1 MPSSNLQSTTPTHTT
16 WGILAEVFIFHFLS
30 NGEPFGD
37 LLTIKYGLIIVEMFS
52 DRREKEATI

>member
-1 MPSSNLQSTTPTHTT
+1 M
-16 WGILAEVFIFHFLS
+16 FIFHFLS